1 MNYQN
6 STRTYIG
13 NNKGQKFEFLE
24 SLNIQQR
31 FLTLSELSGMDVL
44 LVLQRFLIAL

>member
-1 MNYQN
+1 M
-6 STRTYIG
+6 SIG
-13 NNKGQKFEFLE
+13 KGQEFEILE
-24 SLNIQQR
+24 IFNIYEH